1 MDNDKWDDYMDLEI
15 DKLIKNAIK
24 ELVFNQAIEILEN
37 FDIDIVEDNDYDG
50 HRGATRDVL
59 DVKLDR
65 ERKLISIKLEPTNDS
80 EQAKEKLRIAQ
91 DNIEYVLEN
100 YCRA

>member
-1 MDNDKWDDYMDLEI
+1 MDNDKWDDYMNLEI

-24 ELVFNQAIEILEN
+24 ELVFNQAIELLEN
-37 FDIDIVEDNDYDG
+37 FDFDIIETDSDG
-50 HRGATRDVL
+50 CRNATRDVL

-65 ERKLISIKLEPTNDS
+65 ERKLVSIKLEPTEDV

-91 DNIEYVLEN
+91 DNIEYVLDN
-100 YCRA
+100 YCHA